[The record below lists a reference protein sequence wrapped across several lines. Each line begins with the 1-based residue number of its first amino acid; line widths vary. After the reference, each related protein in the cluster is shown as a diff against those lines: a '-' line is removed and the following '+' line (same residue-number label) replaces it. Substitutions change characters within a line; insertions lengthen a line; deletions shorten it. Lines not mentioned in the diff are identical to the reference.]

1 MEEDTESEVQASQR
15 RKTAFRFKGC
25 TDVELLKEVIYVR
38 PYEAP
43 HGEVRK
49 RWTEVTEHLQ
59 RLYGD
64 GITVNATRKRFDDLM
79 TAFNANTM
87 AALRAFGTDEEYDER
102 EQLLQDIHDLVDA
115 ASIQKQTDKEEKAK
129 QNERRETNGEKIR
142 DAAIRGSSQRVGE
155 AGVVVASLVEMV
167 AKTNDVKAE
176 EVRAQHENNM
186 LAQKKLELDEKRY
199 ELDKAERE
207 ARFALERRERE
218 AQLDFSAAA
227 KEQDHGTEAVRP
239 RQTVEQNAESLH
251 STGII
256 ALGCDHRVGYLKQR
270 HKQFNLR
277 FAEPEMELTRGISLS
292 H

>member
-25 TDVELLKEVIYVR
+25 TDVELLKEVIHVQ

-79 TAFNANTM
+79 TAFHANTM
-87 AALRAFGTDEEYDER
+87 AALRASGTDEEYEER

-142 DAAIRGSSQRVGE
+142 DAAMSTMKRKSLEVVEVDGCEDAPSSKRQSRGSSQRVGE

-167 AKTNDVKAE
+167 AKANEVKAE
-176 EVRAQHENNM
+176 EVRARHENNM
-186 LAQKKLELDEKRY
+186 LAQ
-199 ELDKAERE
+199 
-207 ARFALERRERE
+207 
-218 AQLDFSAAA
+218 
-227 KEQDHGTEAVRP
+227 
-239 RQTVEQNAESLH
+239 
-251 STGII
+251 
-256 ALGCDHRVGYLKQR
+256 
-270 HKQFNLR
+270 
-277 FAEPEMELTRGISLS
+277 
-292 H
+292 